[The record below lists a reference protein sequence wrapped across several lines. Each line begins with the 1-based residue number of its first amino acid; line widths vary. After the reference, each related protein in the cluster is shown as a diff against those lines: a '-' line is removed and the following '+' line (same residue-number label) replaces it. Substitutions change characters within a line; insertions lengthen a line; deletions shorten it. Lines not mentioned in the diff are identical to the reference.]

1 MLSVKGQ
8 VFLELIVAR
17 ITLENTNW
25 PFGVIEDQHIEHSI
39 LKMSA
44 LGLLA
49 HSVRLLSYR
58 TEITIH
64 EIPISTTSP
73 GRVKQ
78 KTQPKSYKT

>member
-17 ITLENTNW
+17 VTLGNTNW

-49 HSVRLLSYR
+49 HSVRLLSFR
-58 TEITIH
+58 TEIRIH

-73 GRVKQ
+73 GRVFRKAFNAN
-78 KTQPKSYKT
+78 PD